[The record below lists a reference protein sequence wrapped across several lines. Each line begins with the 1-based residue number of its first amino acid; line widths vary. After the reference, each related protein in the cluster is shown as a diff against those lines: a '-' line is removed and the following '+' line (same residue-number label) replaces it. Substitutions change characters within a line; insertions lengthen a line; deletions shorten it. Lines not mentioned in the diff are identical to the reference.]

1 MEADPDNELIASISP
16 DVMKCLVRSGFFE
29 KLDDLL
35 CPRDHSHQRE
45 GCRGDYKL
53 SESVLL
59 ASEFE
64 RTDLDDIFGVLRS
77 KGGCCDCEILY
88 NVAESSRLKAE
99 YWRSRAEGL
108 AARREF
114 REQHLVF
121 SAAAAR
127 STRPDQRESD
137 RRLGVAKTHRLLHR
151 FAWPEPTGVPG
162 GRQSA

>member
-1 MEADPDNELIASISP
+1 MEANSDNELIPSITP

-45 GCRGDYKL
+45 GCRGTTSSPNLYFWHR
-53 SESVLL
+53 S
-59 ASEFE
+59 FE

-77 KGGCCDCEILY
+77 NGGCCDCEILY

-108 AARREF
+108 ENPIK
-114 REQHLVF
+114 HL
-121 SAAAAR
+121 
-127 STRPDQRESD
+127 DQ
-137 RRLGVAKTHRLLHR
+137 
-151 FAWPEPTGVPG
+151 
-162 GRQSA
+162 